1 MMYLLYAIGSAVTC
15 EQQRQ
20 WFEQNQYAKR
30 QETQASQAS
39 QGASQADA
47 YAYSLQGTHVD
58 TGTEP

>member
-30 QETQASQAS
+30 QETQASQ
-39 QGASQADA
+39 GASQADA

-58 TGTEP
+58 TEGKST